1 MAIGAEL
8 EKKLSK
14 LYEPSSTIE
23 ATFKGNDITIL
34 TNKDGEA
41 VTLFIGKRKE
51 NNAIAGERYS
61 RRIVK
66 DKEGKII
73 KSHWDNQGKIK

>member
-14 LYEPSSTIE
+14 IYEPSTTLE
-23 ATFKGNDITIL
+23 LTFKGNDLTIV
-34 TNKDGEA
+34 TNKEGEA

-66 DKEGKII
+66 DKDGKII
-73 KSHWDNQGKIK
+73 KSHWDNQGRIL

>member
-14 LYEPSSTIE
+14 IYEPST
-23 ATFKGNDITIL
+23 TLDLKFKGNDLTIV
-34 TNKDGEA
+34 TNKEGEA

-66 DKEGKII
+66 DKDGKIL
-73 KSHWDNQGKIK
+73 KSHWDNQGKIL

>member
-1 MAIGAEL
+1 MAIGKEL

-14 LYEPSSTIE
+14 TYEPSSTIDLK
-23 ATFKGNDITIL
+23 FKGNDLTIV
-34 TNKDGEA
+34 TNKEGEA

-51 NNAIAGERYS
+51 NNAIVGERYS

-73 KSHWDNQGKIK
+73 KSHWDNQGRIL